1 MTTNHKAASDDISG
15 RHLVVLPKNYL
26 KSAVAVSE
34 IYENEL
40 SDAAGNLEIQGWG
53 EPRVLR
59 VLALA
64 AVLWALS
71 SIWSVCW

>member
-40 SDAAGNLEIQGWG
+40 ADAAG
-53 EPRVLR
+53 
-59 VLALA
+59 
-64 AVLWALS
+64 S
-71 SIWSVCW
+71 SFS